1 MKKYKAMKIANYII
15 RKCSEDGCPITNLQL
30 QKIMYFLQREYLQS
44 KNVPL
49 FDDEI
54 QAWQFGPVVPEVYY
68 RYCVF
73 GAMPITII
81 DKMADLNKCDAD
93 IINPIIEEK
102 RKLYPWD
109 LVEETHQEG
118 GAWDTVYDNG
128 RGNRKVIPT
137 EFIKA
142 RG

>member
-1 MKKYKAMKIANYII
+1 MKKYQAMKIANDII

-81 DKMADLNKCDAD
+81 DKMADLNKCDAY